1 MPEKL
6 ARSVVVTPCCRHH
19 SLTERPLLRH
29 SWICVAHSCS
39 SARCFNSALVIL
51 TPHNTTVAKPFA
63 TFRYYCLMCVYAR
76 LGLTVTPF
84 RLTAR
89 CQKGLLHQV
98 LRKMPVPY
106 ATICKPDHG
115 IRVLKHQMMDVL
127 SLLLIHTIPSFA
139 KSHQKISCHAINS
152 RQLIYLNWWLSP
164 CSIIVLHTD
173 RHNLTCSGA
182 ASFNMLANSTE
193 MLTSG

>member
-76 LGLTVTPF
+76 LGLTVTKKKVEFHHP
-84 RLTAR
+84 RKRILWHDLKSSIAKQRRIR
-89 CQKGLLHQV
+89 CRYNIDSKKNLLIV
-98 LRKMPVPY
+98 LRGWLISSISHPPSLI
-106 ATICKPDHG
+106 ICRNP
-115 IRVLKHQMMDVL
+115 
-127 SLLLIHTIPSFA
+127 
-139 KSHQKISCHAINS
+139 
-152 RQLIYLNWWLSP
+152 
-164 CSIIVLHTD
+164 
-173 RHNLTCSGA
+173 
-182 ASFNMLANSTE
+182 
-193 MLTSG
+193 

>member
-76 LGLTVTPF
+76 LGLTVTTFFIMYLHFGSRVQLRVSRNGAENGTGIIRGNSTKNNKQKRQSPKVGNWRHTDSMF
-84 RLTAR
+84 YDYRLTSR
-89 CQKGLLHQV
+89 I
-98 LRKMPVPY
+98 MPVEERKGMR
-106 ATICKPDHG
+106 CEQG
-115 IRVLKHQMMDVL
+115 
-127 SLLLIHTIPSFA
+127 F
-139 KSHQKISCHAINS
+139 
-152 RQLIYLNWWLSP
+152 
-164 CSIIVLHTD
+164 
-173 RHNLTCSGA
+173 
-182 ASFNMLANSTE
+182 F
-193 MLTSG
+193 

>member
-29 SWICVAHSCS
+29 SWICAAHSCS

-76 LGLTVTPF
+76 LGLTVTKKAHNP
-84 RLTAR
+84 RKKHEKVIDTSEK
-89 CQKGLLHQV
+89 KGCISMANIRENTKNGKVISYRFIACMERDVRGKQIRKYTTWTPPEGMMRKGHTLLFF
-98 LRKMPVPY
+98 LWAGY
-106 ATICKPDHG
+106 C
-115 IRVLKHQMMDVL
+115 
-127 SLLLIHTIPSFA
+127 SFWGV
-139 KSHQKISCHAINS
+139 H
-152 RQLIYLNWWLSP
+152 
-164 CSIIVLHTD
+164 CSIISVRSRSLCP
-173 RHNLTCSGA
+173 CSWGIA
-182 ASFNMLANSTE
+182 CCWCRS
-193 MLTSG
+193 

>member
-29 SWICVAHSCS
+29 SWICAAHSCS

-76 LGLTVTPF
+76 LGLTVTRHLFIKVNLKRMVNTIF
-84 RLTAR
+84 RYFQIYCSAGTTVGFSRIFAFVNRSVIVHYRLLYAGRFDAYVPSGRVRPITPQMR
-89 CQKGLLHQV
+89 RLPPLVGGRSLCVKRLVSFMIRRQGLE
-98 LRKMPVPY
+98 
-106 ATICKPDHG
+106 AT
-115 IRVLKHQMMDVL
+115 
-127 SLLLIHTIPSFA
+127 
-139 KSHQKISCHAINS
+139 
-152 RQLIYLNWWLSP
+152 
-164 CSIIVLHTD
+164 
-173 RHNLTCSGA
+173 
-182 ASFNMLANSTE
+182 
-193 MLTSG
+193 

>member
-76 LGLTVTPF
+76 LGLTVTLLENVRQRQQSYFSAILCLKQSLCKSAF
-84 RLTAR
+84 REYEVMVIQTL
-89 CQKGLLHQV
+89 
-98 LRKMPVPY
+98 
-106 ATICKPDHG
+106 
-115 IRVLKHQMMDVL
+115 
-127 SLLLIHTIPSFA
+127 A
-139 KSHQKISCHAINS
+139 KSRCILSHVCPAAACFDGYH
-152 RQLIYLNWWLSP
+152 YLCNRYFLV
-164 CSIIVLHTD
+164 I
-173 RHNLTCSGA
+173 
-182 ASFNMLANSTE
+182 
-193 MLTSG
+193 

>member
-29 SWICVAHSCS
+29 SWICAAHSCS

-76 LGLTVTPF
+76 LGLTVTRHLFIKVNLKRMVNTIF
-84 RLTAR
+84 RYFQIYCSAGTTVGFSRIFAFVNRSVIVHYRLLYAGRFDAYTGPSPVGSCSPHNPANAKAPSAR
-89 CQKGLLHQV
+89 WRKEP
-98 LRKMPVPY
+98 LR
-106 ATICKPDHG
+106 
-115 IRVLKHQMMDVL
+115 
-127 SLLLIHTIPSFA
+127 
-139 KSHQKISCHAINS
+139 
-152 RQLIYLNWWLSP
+152 
-164 CSIIVLHTD
+164 
-173 RHNLTCSGA
+173 
-182 ASFNMLANSTE
+182 
-193 MLTSG
+193 

>member
-29 SWICVAHSCS
+29 SWICAAHSCS

-76 LGLTVTPF
+76 LGLTVTLLARSPPRKVWTLRRF
-84 RLTAR
+84 SKTAQGQIRATPLHLLWRMQHLLRHPRRRSRLR
-89 CQKGLLHQV
+89 SQLNRRLHQILPQCLLQHPRSLKRLRHLHPNLPLPR
-98 LRKMPVPY
+98 LRKSP
-106 ATICKPDHG
+106 H
-115 IRVLKHQMMDVL
+115 
-127 SLLLIHTIPSFA
+127 PS
-139 KSHQKISCHAINS
+139 S
-152 RQLIYLNWWLSP
+152 R
-164 CSIIVLHTD
+164 
-173 RHNLTCSGA
+173 R
-182 ASFNMLANSTE
+182 
-193 MLTSG
+193 